1 MMIYTEEQIRQA
13 IILIEALLEDKNSMV
28 QKASTLLDSSLCDK
42 PILQIM
48 EKHLYQKLHE
58 ADLSVKAY
66 NALKAANMTTVSDLV
81 NYCNCYGLDRL
92 ANLRQVGKKS
102 FEEISAYSIK
112 ISINEDLNS

>member
-1 MMIYTEEQIRQA
+1 MKYTEGQLRQA
-13 IILIEALLEDKNSMV
+13 IKLIEAFLEDKNSEA
-28 QKASTLLDSSLCDK
+28 QKARTLLDSSLCNK
-42 PILQIM
+42 PILQIK

-58 ADLSVKAY
+58 ADLSIKAY

-102 FEEISAYSIK
+102 YEEIRAYLIK
-112 ISINEDLNS
+112 ISINEDLTS